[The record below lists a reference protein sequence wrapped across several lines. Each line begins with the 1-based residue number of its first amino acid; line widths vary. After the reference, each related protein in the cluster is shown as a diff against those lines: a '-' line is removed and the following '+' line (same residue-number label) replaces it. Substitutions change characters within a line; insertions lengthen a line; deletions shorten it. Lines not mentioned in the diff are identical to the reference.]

1 MCVAIEADHRVN
13 RRMEDLVTEVRHEI
27 RARLGFNALVECFSR
42 DTLPRYEAKTT
53 RVLHRTE
60 TAAARRRRDCLGS
73 GGRSI

>member
-42 DTLPRYEAKTT
+42 DTPRYEAKTT